1 MKDPEKKASWLFW
14 KNRRPGLVCAEVFQ
28 DLTVTVVAQRVQSAL
43 HDAAKG
49 SARGRPVYKAC
60 GQKRGFGLTSVL
72 GGARPRGR
80 AWNQESSRQSATAQ
94 GGMCGG
100 TASLLLA

>member
-72 GGARPRGR
+72 GGAWPRGR